1 MEEREKWDE
10 FVQAHL
16 TVGNLLDGL
25 ILVTR
30 RGDLIFSWGRLKELN
45 ERYYSQF
52 LVIFSVTS
60 EEQESAL
67 CQKGFVLQTS
77 TDTHENKYIIY
88 SKSFCS
94 VYAVTRVNRSGIIA
108 CSLPNGVLVATYSF
122 PCTSVK
128 AVEIV
133 EKACDLLRG

>member
-1 MEEREKWDE
+1 MQGLK
-10 FVQAHL
+10 
-16 TVGNLLDGL
+16 LDW
-25 ILVTR
+25 ISMVHECKDTII
-30 RGDLIFSWGRLKELN
+30 IFS
-45 ERYYSQF
+45 
-52 LVIFSVTS
+52 LVVTFIILLFS
-60 EEQESAL
+60 
-67 CQKGFVLQTS
+67 
-77 TDTHENKYIIY
+77 
-88 SKSFCS
+88 S